1 VSDDGVRIK
10 VEPRN
15 ITYISRIMEGYEYF
29 GVVTTIDR
37 SEGLLL
43 IRTTP
48 DMGPEIQQI
57 LSSLPIDVEFV

>member
-1 VSDDGVRIK
+1 
-10 VEPRN
+10 
-15 ITYISRIMEGYEYF
+15 MEGYEYF

>member
-1 VSDDGVRIK
+1 MSDGVRIK

-37 SEGLLL
+37 GEGLLL

-48 DMGPEIQQI
+48 DMSPEIQQI

>member
-1 VSDDGVRIK
+1 MRDGVRIK

-15 ITYISRIMEGYEYF
+15 ITYISRIMEGYEYL

-37 SEGLLL
+37 GEGLLL

-48 DMGPEIQQI
+48 DMRPEIQQI